1 MSRLRGWIGE
11 KVATLG
17 MWLSLDTKVY
27 RRFHDLFIPTKVGTT
42 QIDHLLVS
50 PFGLF
55 VIETKNYK
63 GWIFGSENQPNWTQ
77 SLFGKNY
84 SFQNPLRQN
93 YKHILALAEYLHLDS
108 EDLHS
113 VIFFVGDCKFKT
125 PMPKNV
131 INSGLS
137 SYIKGFGEH
146 VFSIAEMGR
155 IEEAVRALQSTS
167 THTSKTHVKLLRERY
182 ASTTICP
189 KCGANLVERTAKNGP
204 NAGSRFLGCE
214 SYPKCRFTRKT

>member
-11 KVATLG
+11 KATTFR

-27 RRFHDLFIPTKVGTT
+27 RRFHGLFIPTKVGTT

-77 SLFGKNY
+77 SLFGENY

-93 YKHILALAEYLHLDS
+93 YKHLLALAECLHVDL
-108 EDLHS
+108 EHLHS
-113 VIFFVGDCKFKT
+113 VIFFVGNCNFKT

-137 SYIKGFGEH
+137 SYIKGFREH
-146 VFSIAEMGR
+146 VLSIAEIHR
-155 IEEAVRALQSTS
+155 IEKAVRTLQSTS
-167 THTSKTHVKLLRERY
+167 THTNETHVKSLRERH
-182 ASTTICP
+182 ASNTVCP
-189 KCGANLVERTAKNGP
+189 KCGSKLVERIAKTGP
-204 NAGSRFLGCE
+204 SAGFKFLGCD
-214 SYPKCRFTRKT
+214 SYPKCRFTKKI